1 MKITHVISDTNV
13 GGAGV
18 LLYNLLSST
27 KDFCNANVLVP
38 KGSAIAQRL
47 AATGAAVTELP
58 ISRDKSFSPGDVGK
72 FYSYFKQNPTDIV
85 HTHASL
91 SSRLGAA
98 LSGTKI
104 CLSTRHCAL
113 PDGQVKKKNQ
123 AQIKV
128 YNFCTSLTVSTAD
141 CATANL
147 VAEGIDKNRIIT
159 IKNGVPERKKLGT
172 GMDIS
177 LKRSLDLPDDAT
189 VIGCCARLETVKGQ
203 DLILRA
209 ARDVIRLIPKVFFVF
224 VGDGGAR
231 QYFERLSARLGISQR
246 VRFVGFVSDPEP
258 YQNLFRINVNASRGT
273 ETSCLAT
280 SECMSLG
287 IPTVASDFGGNKEMI
302 VNGINGLV
310 FKSDNHFSLEEKL
323 LTLLADSELYKK
335 LSVGA
340 RHTYESC
347 FSVDRMANEYKKL
360 YTALYNG
367 AHA

>member
-27 KDFCNANVLVP
+27 KDFCEVNVVVP
-38 KGSAIAQRL
+38 KGSAISESL
-47 AATGAAVTELP
+47 AKAGATVTELP
-58 ISRDKSFSPGDVGK
+58 IHKDKSFFPGDVGK
-72 FYSYFKQNPTDIV
+72 FYSYFKKNPSDIV

-98 LSGTKI
+98 LCGTKI
-104 CLSTRHCAL
+104 CISTRHCAL
-113 PDGQVKKKNQ
+113 PNGQVKKKSQ

-128 YNFCTSLTVSTAD
+128 YNFCTSITVSTAD

-147 VAEGIDKNRIIT
+147 VAEGIDKSRIIT
-159 IKNGVPERKKLGT
+159 IKNGVPERKKLDT
-172 GMDIS
+172 GVGIS
-177 LKRSLDLPDDAT
+177 LKRSLNIPDDARI
-189 VIGCCARLETVKGQ
+189 VGCCARLETVKGQ

-209 ARDVIRLIPKVFFVF
+209 ARDVVRLIPKVFFLF

-231 QYFERLSARLGISQR
+231 LYLERLCARLGISQR
-246 VRFVGFVSDPEP
+246 VRFVGFIADPEP

-302 VNGINGLV
+302 IDGINGLI

-323 LTLLADSELYKK
+323 LTLLADTELYQK
-335 LSVGA
+335 LSQGA
-340 RHTYESC
+340 RKTYECC

-360 YTALYNG
+360 YTSLYHA
-367 AHA
+367 AHT